1 MKNYSFTVIEGGYD
15 SNFTYLIGDPE
26 SKELAFI
33 DCAER
38 FEILEKHLK
47 IAFDQGYTKL
57 SKVFV
62 THGHHDHVMSL
73 KEIKEKYNPTIY
85 CHMAEYE
92 RLIKQNK
99 VEIDEFIEDRQILSL
114 GKQELKTFHTPGHQA
129 SSICF
134 VWQNKLFTG
143 DTLFVGACG
152 RHDLPGGNANE
163 LLESLKFLATTD
175 ELSGDLEVRSGHN
188 YGFKPYTNLA
198 YERKNNPHLIG
209 FKHK

>member
-1 MKNYSFTVIEGGYD
+1 
-15 SNFTYLIGDPE
+15 
-26 SKELAFI
+26 
-33 DCAER
+33 
-38 FEILEKHLK
+38 
-47 IAFDQGYTKL
+47 
-57 SKVFV
+57 
-62 THGHHDHVMSL
+62 MSL

-175 ELSGDLEVRSGHN
+175 ELSCDLEVRSGHN